1 MPYEIV
7 MVDPDLAQHVCV
19 GRGITDNSEYLVEM
33 YIEKWKPYPIRSNDE
48 IHNNGHLV
56 GGFITIADSMVRVTF
71 GVNPRTNGF
80 IVRRVA
86 DLHPTDKVMQRFG
99 PFDDDCAISSFKD
112 HVFVTWLRDFLLK
125 SDIDDKEPV
134 DQNWLLRLRALQ
146 PIRSKIAHGKISMY
160 QTRKDADN
168 DRQVAIKAGRSFK
181 YIFPELP
188 DSDIEILTDAFRE
201 RFSLR
206 TFTLKTGTS
215 PNNFTHAYSHDQAD
229 MDNPKTTTI
238 RKAIAHSCMRYTF
251 DQLPQHPC
259 SVYGSGDFKIA
270 WLETPSGKIAG
281 RVTVCTS
288 YKERPQAGPIYGVCE
303 NSLNQLQDWLD
314 SIDAVGYESG
324 SRWLGARLLAKP
336 YQGGFIGPYLDVTP
350 QRMTECSDGE
360 YLIIDGCGEVD
371 ASTYH
376 GILNGSYTE
385 CTECGEALN
394 DEEYYHSEH
403 TGDNYCE
410 GCYHN
415 EHTYCDHSG
424 EMVHNSELVEVW
436 TQSPWGLS
444 PENVSEDARDANYI
458 LCVDGK
464 YWHDD
469 DATWCESEEV
479 WCSPKDMEDDYFE
492 SDWDGEVY
500 NNGVRCITED
510 GHDVAESEILDSN
523 NHGITT
529 GFWKKNPAGVW
540 IKVEEEEEC
549 IA

>member
-33 YIEKWKPYPIRSNDE
+33 YIEKWKPYPIRREDE
-48 IHNNGHLV
+48 IYSDGDLV

-71 GVNPRTNGF
+71 GVNPRGNGF

-86 DLHPTDKVMQRFG
+86 DLHPTDKVLQRFG
-99 PFDDDCAISSFKD
+99 PFEDDTAVFQD
-112 HVFVTWLRDFLLK
+112 HVFVNWLRTKLDET
-125 SDIDDKEPV
+125 DIWSKEHKY
-134 DQNWLLRLRALQ
+134 QNWLLRLRALQ

-168 DRQVAIKAGRSFK
+168 DRQVAMKAGRSFK

-188 DSDIEILTDAFRE
+188 DSDIEILADAFRE

-215 PNNFTHAYSHDQAD
+215 PDDFTHAYSHDQAD
-229 MDNPKTTTI
+229 MDNPKTTTT

-303 NSLNQLQDWLD
+303 NSINQLQNWLD
-314 SIDAVGYESG
+314 SINAVGYERG

-350 QRMTECSDGE
+350 QRMIECSDGE

-385 CTECGEALN
+385 CCECGESLN
-394 DEEYYHSEH
+394 EDDYYHSEH
-403 TGDNYCE
+403 TGDHYCE
-410 GCYHN
+410 HCYHN
-415 EHTYCDHSG
+415 EHTYCDYICEH
-424 EMVHNSELVEVW
+424 VHNSELVEVW
-436 TQSPWGLS
+436 HQCRWGPSLD
-444 PENVSEDARDANYI
+444 NVSEDARDANYI
-458 LCVDGK
+458 LCKDGK
-464 YWHDD
+464 HWLDD
-469 DATWCESEEV
+469 DATWCTSEEV
-479 WCSPKDMEDDYFE
+479 WLSPKDMEDDYFQ

-500 NNGVRCITED
+500 PNSVKCITED
-510 GHDVAESEILDSN
+510 GDDVAEDEILDSN
-523 NHGITT
+523 DT
-529 GFWKKNPAGVW
+529 WEKNPEGVW
-540 IKVEEEEEC
+540 IKVEEEE
-549 IA
+549 

>member
-7 MVDPDLAQHVCV
+7 MVDPELAQHVCV

-71 GVNPRTNGF
+71 GVNPRYNGF
-80 IVRRVA
+80 VVRRVA

-206 TFTLKTGTS
+206 RYTLKTGTS
-215 PNNFTHAYSHDQAD
+215 PDNFTHAYSHDQAD

-394 DEEYYHSEH
+394 EEEYYHSEH

>member
-48 IHNNGHLV
+48 IHNNGDLV

-99 PFDDDCAISSFKD
+99 PFDDDCAIFKD

-206 TFTLKTGTS
+206 RYTLKTGTS
-215 PNNFTHAYSHDQAD
+215 PDNFTHAYSHDQAD

>member
-99 PFDDDCAISSFKD
+99 PFDDDCAIASFKD

-206 TFTLKTGTS
+206 RYTLKTGTS
-215 PNNFTHAYSHDQAD
+215 PDNFTHAYSHDQAD

-510 GHDVAESEILDSN
+510 GDDVAEDEILDSN
-523 NHGITT
+523 NHGLTT
-529 GFWKKNPAGVW
+529 GFWEKNPEGIW

>member
-33 YIEKWKPYPIRSNDE
+33 YIEKWKPYPIRREDE
-48 IHNNGHLV
+48 IHSNGDLV

-71 GVNPRTNGF
+71 GVNPRYNGF

-86 DLHPTDKVMQRFG
+86 DLHPTDKVLQRFG
-99 PFDDDCAISSFKD
+99 PFEDDCAIFKD
-112 HVFVTWLRDFLLK
+112 HVFVNWLRTKLDET
-125 SDIDDKEPV
+125 DICSKEHKY
-134 DQNWLLRLRALQ
+134 QNWLLRLRALQ

-201 RFSLR
+201 RFGLR

-215 PNNFTHAYSHDQAD
+215 PDDFTHAYSHNQAD
-229 MDNPKTTTI
+229 MDNPKTTTT

-270 WLETPSGKIAG
+270 WLETPSGEIAG
-281 RVTVCTS
+281 RVMVCTS

-303 NSLNQLQDWLD
+303 NSINQLQDWLD
-314 SIDAVGYESG
+314 SINAVGYERG

-336 YQGGFIGPYLDVTP
+336 HQGGFIGPYLDVTP
-350 QRMTECSDGE
+350 QRMIECSDGE
-360 YLIIDGCGEVD
+360 YLIIDECGEVD

-385 CTECGEALN
+385 CCECGESLN
-394 DEEYYHSEH
+394 EDDYYCSEH
-403 TGDNYCE
+403 NGYHYCE
-410 GCYHN
+410 HCFHN
-415 EHTYCDHSG
+415 EHTYCDYICEH
-424 EMVHNSELVEVW
+424 VHNSELVEVW
-436 TQSPWGLS
+436 HQCSWGPSLD
-444 PENVSEDARDANYI
+444 NVSEDARDANYI
-458 LCVDGK
+458 LCKDGK
-464 YWHDD
+464 HWLDD
-469 DATWCESEEV
+469 DATWCTSEEV
-479 WCSPKDMEDDYFE
+479 WLSPKDMEDDYFQ

-500 NNGVRCITED
+500 NNGVGCFTED
-510 GHDVAESEILDSN
+510 GHDVAEDEILDSN
-523 NHGITT
+523 DT
-529 GFWKKNPAGVW
+529 WEKNPEGVW
-540 IKVEEEEEC
+540 IKVEEEE
-549 IA
+549 

>member
-19 GRGITDNSEYLVEM
+19 GRGITDNSEYLVNT
-33 YIEKWKPYPIRSNDE
+33 YVEKWKPYPIRREDE
-48 IHNNGHLV
+48 IYSDGDLV

-71 GVNPRTNGF
+71 GVNPRYNGF

-86 DLHPTDKVMQRFG
+86 DLHPTDKVLQRFG
-99 PFDDDCAISSFKD
+99 PFEDDCAIFQD
-112 HVFVTWLRDFLLK
+112 HVFVNWLRTKLDET
-125 SDIDDKEPV
+125 DIWSKEHKY
-134 DQNWLLRLRALQ
+134 QNWLLRLRALQ

-215 PNNFTHAYSHDQAD
+215 PDDFTHAYSHDQAD
-229 MDNPKTTTI
+229 MDNPKTTST

-251 DQLPQHPC
+251 ETLPQHPC

-281 RVTVCTS
+281 RVMVCTS

-303 NSLNQLQDWLD
+303 NSINQLQDWLD
-314 SIDAVGYESG
+314 SINAVGYERG

-336 YQGGFIGPYLDVTP
+336 YQSGFIGPYLDVTP

-360 YLIIDGCGEVD
+360 YLIIDDCGEVD

-385 CTECGEALN
+385 CCECGESLN
-394 DEEYYHSEH
+394 EDDYYHSEH

-410 GCYHN
+410 HCYHN
-415 EHTYCDHSG
+415 EHTYCDYICEH
-424 EMVHNSELVEVW
+424 VHNSELVEVW
-436 TQSPWGLS
+436 HQCSWGPSLD
-444 PENVSEDARDANYI
+444 NVSEDARDANYI

-464 YWHDD
+464 HWHDD
-469 DATWCESEEV
+469 DATWCASEEV
-479 WCSPKDMEDDYFE
+479 WCSPKDMEDDYFQ
-492 SDWDGEVY
+492 SDWDCEVY

-510 GHDVAESEILDSN
+510 GHDVAEDEILDSN
-523 NHGITT
+523 DT
-529 GFWKKNPAGVW
+529 WEKNPEGVW
-540 IKVEEEEEC
+540 IKVEEEEEEC